1 MVAHSER
8 VQRIARLTPLG
19 DVLALVETLARPVAA
34 QQMPVERAFGLTLA
48 ADATAAAARPPAALA
63 MRDGWAV
70 RADDLIAASAHGP
83 LPLPQPPAWCETG
96 EPLPAGCDAVAPFE
110 TVIFSGPIAEA
121 IAPVTPGEGVLAAG
135 ADVAAGRVLCPA
147 GTRLRR
153 SDVAALHAAGIG
165 EVSVRAPRL
174 HIVATRAD
182 PIIDAIVEM
191 LAGAVADAGGIVTD
205 DAPHDAEIIVGGTGS
220 GKRDASVRTLARTGT
235 VAVHGIAIAPGET
248 AALGRVDDRP
258 VLLVPGRLDA
268 ALAVWLAVGRALLA
282 RLCGRPVEAA
292 EAEAVLSRKVTSRL
306 GLAEVVL
313 VRRDGD
319 MATPLAREYLSL
331 AALAS
336 ADGWLLIPA
345 DSEGHPAGT
354 RVTVRPLP

>member
-19 DVLALVETLARPVAA
+19 DVLAQVETLAHPVAA
-34 QQMPVERAFGLTLA
+34 QQMPVGRAFGLTLA
-48 ADATAAAARPPAALA
+48 ADATAAVARPPAALA

-70 RADDLIAASAHGP
+70 RADDLTAAIAHGP
-83 LPLPQPPAWCETG
+83 VPLPQPPAWCEAG

-110 TVIFSGPIAEA
+110 MMIFSGSIAEA

-135 ADVAAGRVLCPA
+135 ADVAAGRVLRSA

-174 HIVATRAD
+174 RIVATWAD
-182 PIIDAIVEM
+182 PIVDAIVEM

-205 DAPHDAEIIVGGTGS
+205 DAPHDAEVVVGGTGS

-268 ALAVWLAVGRALLA
+268 ALAVWLTVGRALLA
-282 RLCGRPVEAA
+282 RLSGGRVEAA
-292 EAEAVLSRKVTSRL
+292 EVEAALSRKITSRL

-319 MATPLAREYLSL
+319 MAVPLASEYLSL
-331 AALAS
+331 AALAN

-354 RVTVRPLP
+354 RVTVRALP